1 MPDLRVIDGGRS
13 LAPGEAGRIATV
25 YDVDVLRRVRH
36 AEKQAR
42 SVGQMMAPAF
52 ATISNTDTELVAMIA
67 AADIDEAIAVAMTFA
82 KAAAIARALAD
93 TLQAAEATL
102 SAAIGTVV
110 AAEGRGEQAK
120 PPIR

>member
-13 LAPGEAGRIATV
+13 LAPGEADRIATAAAV
-25 YDVDVLRRVRH
+25 YDVDLLRRVRH

-102 SAAIGTVV
+102 SAAIGTI
-110 AAEGRGEQAK
+110 AR
-120 PPIR
+120 PNP